1 VYVNK
6 YQEKN
11 MNKVTRR
18 NWVKVASAAGAGV
31 CLCGGTGG
39 CATFSKVGSTPP
51 ITKEAYTL
59 KNKKILLKLDKVQ
72 QLSTVGGAVKIIDPQ
87 LPTPV
92 IIARAEGDAYHVVSL
107 LCPHRNVEVEYQH
120 ADKQFRCASLG
131 HSKFKTDG
139 TLKKGLTQKAL
150 SHYEASLDPAD
161 KNCLVVTL

>member
-1 VYVNK
+1 
-6 YQEKN
+6 
-11 MNKVTRR
+11 MNNVTRR
-18 NWVKVASAAGAGV
+18 KWVQLASAAGAGV
-31 CLCGGTGG
+31 CICGGTGG
-39 CATFSKVGSTPP
+39 CATFTKVGSTPP
-51 ITKEAYTL
+51 VPKEAYTL

-72 QLSTVGGAVKIIDPQ
+72 QLGTVGGAVKIIDPQ

-131 HSKFKTDG
+131 HSKFNTDG
-139 TLKKGLTQKAL
+139 KLKKGLTKKSL
-150 SHYEASLDPAD
+150 SHYEAALDPAD